1 MHTTSHVAI
10 NAHLL
15 SGRAWYRS
23 AGVHQYIYQLLRH
36 LGQADESLR
45 YTVLLGEGTL
55 PSEVKLPTRRSRWP
69 TSRAPIRIAWE
80 QVVQPW
86 ALSRIKAD
94 LAHGPLL
101 VAPMMAPC
109 PTVVTIHDLSF
120 IQFPHLFRPANRLYL
135 TVMTRLSAQR
145 ARRFI
150 AVSDHTASESVHLLG
165 IPRARIDVVYH
176 GVDSSFKPLPKATVE
191 AFRQRMGLPQRFV
204 LCVGTLEPRKNHIRL
219 AEAFAR
225 LRYDDAKL
233 VLVGG
238 RGWLYEELFAKVEA
252 LDMSDDIVFAG
263 YVTYED
269 LPLWYNAATTFAY
282 PSLYEGF
289 GMPVLEAQA
298 CGTPVMTS
306 TASSLPEAAGDGAL
320 MVDAN
325 DVNAIAAGLDRI
337 LADEPLRDDLRARG
351 LAHAS
356 QFTWAQTARETAR
369 VYRHTIAEG
378 ERV

>member
-1 MHTTSHVAI
+1 
-10 NAHLL
+10 
-15 SGRAWYRS
+15 
-23 AGVHQYIYQLLRH
+23 
-36 LGQADESLR
+36 
-45 YTVLLGEGTL
+45 
-55 PSEVKLPTRRSRWP
+55 
-69 TSRAPIRIAWE
+69 
-80 QVVQPW
+80 
-86 ALSRIKAD
+86 
-94 LAHGPLL
+94 
-101 VAPMMAPC
+101 
-109 PTVVTIHDLSF
+109 VTIHDLSF